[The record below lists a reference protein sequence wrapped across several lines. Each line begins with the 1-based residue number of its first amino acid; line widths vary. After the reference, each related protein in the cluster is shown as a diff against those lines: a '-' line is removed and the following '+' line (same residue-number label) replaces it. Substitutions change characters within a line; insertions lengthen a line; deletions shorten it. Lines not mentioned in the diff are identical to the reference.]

1 MRDIVL
7 NCQYLILYRF
17 LERSSTTVRQC
28 NVSCSQSMMDIYV
41 LAPERG
47 YLSTGTTGPSIKPSD
62 TFSSQSK
69 DILDYRTLAELER
82 SKLLDTSLR
91 AFLYRSSEK
100 HHLTKAGSR
109 LVNLQHEPPLED
121 SVEDFLSKKLIE
133 IDEKT
138 LRLALDENFCQQS
151 LNRISASG
159 SPKAH
164 SGSQTT
170 FSTPLLEATF
180 SSQLDKNHAFMS
192 PDVAAALNEE
202 VIYTPRKKNARFP
215 ISASP
220 ALTRLKNRI
229 KNAAGSE
236 IFREVWPSG
245 KQKC

>member
-1 MRDIVL
+1 MLV
-7 NCQYLILYRF
+7 
-17 LERSSTTVRQC
+17 
-28 NVSCSQSMMDIYV
+28 
-41 LAPERG
+41 PERE
-47 YLSTGTTGPSIKPSD
+47 YVSTGTTGPSIKPSD

-91 AFLYRSSEK
+91 AFLYRSSDK

-138 LRLALDENFCQQS
+138 LRLALDENLRQQS

-164 SGSQTT
+164 SGSKTT
-170 FSTPLLEATF
+170 FSTPLLEETF
-180 SSQLDKNHAFMS
+180 SSQLDKSHAFMS
-192 PDVAAALNEE
+192 PNVTAALNEE
-202 VIYTPRKKNARFP
+202 VINTFRKKNARLP
-215 ISASP
+215 TSASP
-220 ALTRLKNRI
+220 AMTRLENRI
-229 KNAAGSE
+229 KETAGSE
-236 IFREVWPSG
+236 TPSG
-245 KQKC
+245 GMAIW